1 MVQITI
7 FWNQKWVQ
15 SIFLMVFHV
24 SLWFVSFKTP
34 KYTWYI
40 PISGNIQQ
48 NEANFSQ
55 KWVPR
60 LNRDIWYFTFF
71 KDSSHHPMV
80 ISLSEKKDIIC
91 MINPLRWDETKLGNK
106 TLVKKDPSRKSYY
119 APVGASSVSG
129 MPEFFTHP
137 FF

>member
-1 MVQITI
+1 M
-7 FWNQKWVQ
+7 
-15 SIFLMVFHV
+15 
-24 SLWFVSFKTP
+24 
-34 KYTWYI
+34 
-40 PISGNIQQ
+40 
-48 NEANFSQ
+48 
-55 KWVPR
+55 
-60 LNRDIWYFTFF
+60 F

-129 MPEFFTHP
+129 MPEFLSTH
-137 FF
+137 FFWHLNNKKAFRKMLIFILNMQKITCFWPQHNI